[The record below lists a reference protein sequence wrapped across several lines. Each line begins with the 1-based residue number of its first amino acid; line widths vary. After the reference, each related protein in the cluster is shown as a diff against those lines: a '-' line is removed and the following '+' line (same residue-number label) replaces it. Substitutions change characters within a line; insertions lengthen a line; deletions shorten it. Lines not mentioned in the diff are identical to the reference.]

1 MGTLRRFLARPRSDK
16 TLLFCALGWLGAVR
30 VSLALLRF
38 RRTRRWLQ
46 RSGRTGRTGRSASGA
61 ASDPEPDL
69 RSVRWAVSAASRLL
83 PGTRCLAQALAGQV
97 LLARRGVPTSLR
109 IGVERSS
116 GAMSAHAWLE
126 RDGRAVLGE
135 ARPDEFTPLSEFD
148 GVSH

>member
-1 MGTLRRFLARPRSDK
+1 MGKLRRFLARPWSEK

-30 VSLALLRF
+30 SSLALLRF
-38 RRTRRWLQ
+38 HRTRRWLE
-46 RSGRTGRTGRSASGA
+46 RGGRGGRGA

-69 RSVRWAVSAASRLL
+69 RRVRWAVNAASRLL

-116 GAMSAHAWLE
+116 EAMSAHAWL
-126 RDGRAVLGE
+126 
-135 ARPDEFTPLSEFD
+135 
-148 GVSH
+148 